1 MHVFR
6 AKASYSGRN
15 LLSVFM
21 PRKLSPATKT
31 REHKENPMSLRW
43 SCAVLLVLL
52 TLTAAPL
59 AKQPAHIDV
68 WSVDSLTKVFMT
80 TTPPANSLAMPEF
93 LGARGQHLSIQFAIR
108 SPQAVKKLS
117 AEVSSLKSAK
127 ADLSRSV
134 TVRHVGYVV
143 VGSHTDDTPADE
155 LIGEA
160 PGWYPDPLW
169 DFPMDLDTNRTH
181 SVWITVAI
189 PVDAVPGI
197 YHGTLV
203 IRAQKTVL
211 ARKAFSVRVLAA
223 TVPDE
228 RTLKVTNWFN
238 VGDAASRQFYDAPQ
252 FSDAW
257 WTVVENMAKVMADHR
272 QNVVITPLMDLI
284 TAQVE
289 NGVLTYDFSK
299 FDRWVQTFQ
308 RAGVI
313 GYIEG
318 SHLLD
323 RAGSYDAALTAPS
336 FVIENGKVSRQQLSP
351 DDPKFESYLTTFLAA
366 LNAHLTEKNWKSMYY
381 QHILD
386 EPHNAEPPYYAR
398 VAELVHHN
406 LPGVLTMD
414 AIDASDIKE
423 ELKSNCDVWVPQLG
437 RFDDQMDIIRDHMR
451 AGHDV
456 WFYTC
461 LFPNKRYP
469 NRLMDYPLLKV
480 RLLQWLNFR
489 YGFTGFLHWGWN
501 FWTPEPVKDT
511 QPVIDANTQLLP
523 SGDAF
528 IVYPDRAGKSVY
540 SSIRLETM
548 REGIEDYE
556 LLQQL
561 QHKNPA
567 TAQQLSQAAVASFTD
582 YVRNPKT
589 FRELERK
596 LLQALS
602 N

>member
-1 MHVFR
+1 MF
-6 AKASYSGRN
+6 
-15 LLSVFM
+15 
-21 PRKLSPATKT
+21 
-31 REHKENPMSLRW
+31 SLRMLA
-43 SCAVLLVLL
+43 AV
-52 TLTAAPL
+52 AAIFALIP
-59 AKQPAHIDV
+59 PAFAGGTPGANI
-68 WSVDSLTKVFMT
+68 WPVDSLTKVFLNDPAGAHALA
-80 TTPPANSLAMPEF
+80 TPDFVA
-93 LGARGQHLSIQFAIR
+93 ARGQHLSIQFAVR
-108 SPQAVKKLS
+108 SQRTLKNLS
-117 AEVSSLKSAK
+117 AEVVSLKSAK
-127 ADLSRSV
+127 GDLLGNAF
-134 TVRHVGYVV
+134 VRHVGYVV
-143 VGSHTDDTPADE
+143 VGSHTDDTPAEE

-169 DFPMDLDTNRTH
+169 NFPMDLDANRTH
-181 SVWITVAI
+181 SIWITVAV
-189 PVDAVPGI
+189 PVDSVPGV
-197 YHGTLV
+197 YRGKLV
-203 IRAQKTVL
+203 VRAGRSLV
-211 ARKAFSVRVLAA
+211 ASKAFSVRVVAA
-223 TVPDE
+223 TVPEE

-252 FSDAW
+252 FSDGW
-257 WTVVENMAKVMADHR
+257 WSVVENMAKVMADHR
-272 QNVVITPLMDLI
+272 QNVVITPLMSLVDPH
-284 TAQVE
+284 VE
-289 NGVLTYDFSK
+289 GAVLTYDFSN

-323 RAGSYDAALTAPS
+323 RAGSYDAALTAPA
-336 FVIENGKVSRQQLSP
+336 FVIENGKAIRQELSP
-351 DDPKFESYLTTFLAA
+351 DDPRFEAYLTTFLAA
-366 LNAHLTEKNWKSMYY
+366 LNAHLTEKNWKSIYF

-398 VAELVHHN
+398 VAEIVHRN

-437 RFDDQMDIIRDHMR
+437 RFDEHMDIIRDRMES
-451 AGHDV
+451 GHNV

-480 RLLQWLNFR
+480 RLLHWLNFR

-523 SGDAF
+523 AGDAF
-528 IVYPDRAGKSVY
+528 IVYPDRAGKSVF

-556 LLQQL
+556 LLRQL
-561 QHKNPA
+561 QTKSPESA
-567 TAQQLSQAAVASFTD
+567 GEISQAAVSSFTE
-582 YVRNPKT
+582 YVRNPAT
-589 FRELERK
+589 FRQLDLK
-596 LLQALS
+596 LLEALS
-602 N
+602 K

>member
-1 MHVFR
+1 MFLRRSCSVLVFI
-6 AKASYSGRN
+6 
-15 LLSVFM
+15 
-21 PRKLSPATKT
+21 
-31 REHKENPMSLRW
+31 
-43 SCAVLLVLL
+43 LVLM
-52 TLTAAPL
+52 AA
-59 AKQPAHIDV
+59 AFAQQPQHLKI
-68 WSVDSLTKVFMT
+68 WWVDSLTKVFMT
-80 TTPPANSLAMPEF
+80 STPPAGPLAVPASV
-93 LGARGQHLSIQFAIR
+93 GARGQHLSIQFAIR
-108 SPQAVKKLS
+108 SRQAVKNLS
-117 AEVSSLKSAK
+117 VQVTSLKNGKS
-127 ADLSRSV
+127 DLLPGV

-143 VGSHTDDTPADE
+143 VGSHSDDTPADE

-169 DFPMDLDTNRTH
+169 NFPMDLDSNRTH
-181 SVWITVAI
+181 SIWITVAL
-189 PVDAVPGI
+189 PLTADPGL
-197 YHGTLV
+197 YRGTMVVRAANV
-203 IRAQKTVL
+203 IL
-211 ARKAFSVRVLAA
+211 ARTPFSVRVLPA
-223 TVPDE
+223 TIPDE
-228 RTLKVTNWFN
+228 RSLKVTNWFN

-257 WTVVENMAKVMADHR
+257 WTLVENMANVMADYR
-272 QNVVITPLMDLI
+272 QNVVITPLLDLI
-284 TAQVE
+284 SPHPE
-289 NGVLTYDFSK
+289 NGVLTYDFSN

-308 RAGVI
+308 KAGVI

-323 RAGSYDAALTAPS
+323 RAGGYDGALTVRA
-336 FVIENGKVSRQQLSP
+336 FVMENGKLIRQELAP
-351 DDPKFESYLTTFLAA
+351 DDPRVEPYLTGFLTA
-366 LNAHLTEKNWKSMYY
+366 LNAHLTEKNWKSIYF

-386 EPHNAEPPYYAR
+386 EPHGASEPAYYAR
-398 VAELVHHN
+398 VADLVHHN

-437 RFDDQMDIIRDHMR
+437 RFDDQMQIIRDRMQS
-451 AGHDV
+451 GHDV

-461 LFPNKRYP
+461 LFPNKRYL

-480 RLLQWLNFR
+480 RLLHWLNFR

-528 IVYPDRAGKSVY
+528 IVYPDRARKSVF
-540 SSIRLETM
+540 SSIRLEAM

-556 LLQQL
+556 LLRQL
-561 QHKNPA
+561 QRKDPVA
-567 TAQQLSQAAVASFTD
+567 AEQIAQAAIASFTD
-582 YVRNPKT
+582 YIRDPRN
-589 FRELERK
+589 FRELEIK
-596 LLQALS
+596 LLKALS